1 MKMNNHSPFSRVGLK
16 ARILGVFVLVCS
28 ASLLSISLLSAGFFN
43 GAAAQSRQQ
52 SADALKLQ
60 IQRNMEKA
68 AVENAGI
75 ITNKLEGAA
84 AQVELLAAHAKTL
97 FDYPGV
103 YGYRQSYYHD
113 LSATPTPPTP
123 PNRYWDSGKYGGQFV
138 SNVTSCYL
146 VTSGN
151 YTGDYT
157 RVSAQMNATIRK
169 SSSMDY
175 MFQSVYEAYPG
186 FHWIYMGFQVGLHRS
201 YPWHALTPSYDPTAR
216 TWYKTAKA
224 SPGEIIFTN
233 PYYDASGGGLMISIA
248 RTVTMANGT
257 FIGVVSADLTIGTI
271 REQILDIKLS
281 PSGYAFLI
289 NQGKNVVAHPDSL
302 YPNETITSLE
312 PEMPA
317 GLFNSMVA
325 LQKGFSSFIKD
336 GKVHYIAYAPV
347 SASNY
352 SMAVVVPENEV
363 IGIVDTLT
371 DDINAATLAITTLN
385 FAIIIV
391 AAVIAV
397 ILGLLIAGKMV
408 NPINSLVKFA
418 SRLATM
424 DIKKAQLQPDAFRI
438 DAQLES
444 QNDEIGDLT
453 RAFKSMVVSLQ
464 KEKDSEKN
472 KPDNKQPQTS

>member
-1 MKMNNHSPFSRVGLK
+1 MSKKKGTLFSRVGLK

-28 ASLLSISLLSAGFFN
+28 ASLLSISLLSAGFFS
-43 GAAAQSRQQ
+43 GSAAQSRQQ

-75 ITNKLEGAA
+75 ITSKLEGAA
-84 AQVELLAAHAKTL
+84 AQIELLAAHAKTI

-113 LSATPTPPTP
+113 LSAIPTPPMP
-123 PNRYWDSGKYGGQFV
+123 PNRYFDTIKYGGQFV
-138 SNVTSCYL
+138 SNATSCYL
-146 VTSGN
+146 VTTGN

-157 RVSAQMNATIRK
+157 RVSSQMNATIRK
-169 SSSMDY
+169 SASMDY

-186 FHWIYMGFQVGLHRS
+186 FHWIYMGFQIGLHRS
-201 YPWHALTPSYDPTAR
+201 YPWHALNSTYDPTTR

-233 PYYDASGGGLMISIA
+233 PYMDASGGGLMISIA
-248 RTVTMANGT
+248 RTVTMTNGS

-271 REQILDIKLS
+271 RDQILDVQLS

-289 NQGKNVVAHPDSL
+289 NQAKNVVAHPNSTLPTDS
-302 YPNETITSLE
+302 ITSIE
-312 PEMPA
+312 SDIP
-317 GLFNSMVA
+317 NSVFDRMVA
-325 LQKGFSSFIKD
+325 LQQGFTSFTKD

-352 SMAVVVPENEV
+352 SMAVVVPEDEV
-363 IGIVDTLT
+363 IGIVDMLT
-371 DDINAATLAITTLN
+371 ADINAATLATTVLN
-385 FAIIIV
+385 LAIIIV

-397 ILGLLIAGKMV
+397 ILGLLIASRMV
-408 NPINSLVKFA
+408 NPINSLVKLA

-424 DIKKAQLQPDAFRI
+424 DIKKAQMRPEDFRI

-464 KEKDSEKN
+464 KEKDTEKGI
-472 KPDNKQPQTS
+472 PDTKQPESL

>member
-1 MKMNNHSPFSRVGLK
+1 
-16 ARILGVFVLVCS
+16 
-28 ASLLSISLLSAGFFN
+28 
-43 GAAAQSRQQ
+43 
-52 SADALKLQ
+52 
-60 IQRNMEKA
+60 
-68 AVENAGI
+68 
-75 ITNKLEGAA
+75 
-84 AQVELLAAHAKTL
+84 
-97 FDYPGV
+97 
-103 YGYRQSYYHD
+103 
-113 LSATPTPPTP
+113 
-123 PNRYWDSGKYGGQFV
+123 V
-138 SNVTSCYL
+138 SS
-146 VTSGN
+146 
-151 YTGDYT
+151 
-157 RVSAQMNATIRK
+157 QMNATIRK

-201 YPWHALTPSYDPTAR
+201 YPWHGLTSYYDPTTR
-216 TWYKTAKA
+216 SWYKTAKA
-224 SPGEIIFTN
+224 SPGEIVFTN
-233 PYYDASGGGLMISIA
+233 PYFDASGGGLMISIA
-248 RTVTMANGT
+248 RTVTMTNGT

-289 NQGKNVVAHPDSL
+289 NQAKNVVAYPGSL
-302 YPNETITSLE
+302 YPNETISSHE
-312 PEMPA
+312 PEIPSTV
-317 GLFNSMVA
+317 FNSMVS
-325 LQKGFSSFIKD
+325 LQQGFTSFTKN

-347 SASNY
+347 LASNY
-352 SMAVVVPENEV
+352 SMAVIVPEDEV

-371 DDINAATLAITTLN
+371 DDINAATFATIALN
-385 FAIIIV
+385 FGIIV
-391 AAVIAV
+391 LAAAIAV

-438 DAQLES
+438 DTQLES

-472 KPDNKQPQTS
+472 KPGNKQPEMP